1 MVTLSQLS
9 RRLPLIEQANSTAP
23 HVFVDC
29 DEVLADF
36 LGTIVSHFKLKDEH
50 AVKAFLAPPNGWDAV
65 TKALPNVFEVL
76 KPMPDAAAL
85 VSGVTKLRDQ
95 GEIKLSVL
103 TALPKP
109 WMTASQR
116 HLGDAARNHKKQW
129 IARHFPSLGASSV
142 ITCQRSDKALYG
154 LAELVATGI
163 PPVLID
169 DNKSNIKEWKAATRS
184 LGILHTSAADSLKQ
198 LHAYLNR

>member
-9 RRLPLIEQANSTAP
+9 RKLSLLEQANTGAP

-36 LGTIVSHFKLKDEH
+36 LGTVVSKFNLKDEH
-50 AVKAFLAPPNGWDAV
+50 AVKKFLAPPNGWDAV
-65 TKALPNVFEVL
+65 TKALPNIFELL
-76 KPMPDAAAL
+76 KPMPDAHVL
-85 VSGVTKLRDQ
+85 VAGLTKLRDQ
-95 GEIKLSVL
+95 GDIKLSVL

-109 WMTASQR
+109 WMTPGQK

-129 IARHFPSLGASSV
+129 ITKYFPSIGASSV
-142 ITCQRSDKALYG
+142 ITCQRSDKAFFG

-163 PPVLID
+163 PPILID
-169 DNKSNIKEWKAATRS
+169 DNKSNIKDWKASTRS
-184 LGILHTSAADSLKQ
+184 FAILHTSAADSLKQ